1 LCNALEIC
9 QAEIGQKRLDLR
21 VDLTA
26 EKFHLKADRARLQQ
40 IFWNLI
46 KNSVKFTP
54 NGGQISIFTRD
65 DPGDQ
70 LRIEIADTGVG
81 IKPESLPKIFDAFE
95 QGGRTQLGGLGLGLA
110 ISKTLA
116 EAHKGTITAESA
128 GQNKGA
134 KFTLILPTCEKA
146 DDQAQPAL
154 APRISERQ
162 TLRVLLVEDHADTNR
177 SITKLLQL
185 RGYDVQSASTLGS
198 ALELSAKNEFDV
210 LISDLGL
217 PDGSGIDLIQK
228 LPSGRP
234 LLTIALTGFGM
245 EDDIRKSHDA
255 GFQHHL
261 VKPID
266 LNKLDSLIQ
275 DGAGALP
282 GKSHAQVA
290 NPSA

>member
-1 LCNALEIC
+1 MSLT
-9 QAEIGQKRLDLR
+9 RL
-21 VDLTA
+21 
-26 EKFHLKADRARLQQ
+26 
-40 IFWNLI
+40 
-46 KNSVKFTP
+46 
-54 NGGQISIFTRD
+54 
-65 DPGDQ
+65 
-70 LRIEIADTGVG
+70 
-81 IKPESLPKIFDAFE
+81 
-95 QGGRTQLGGLGLGLA
+95 
-110 ISKTLA
+110 
-116 EAHKGTITAESA
+116 
-128 GQNKGA
+128 
-134 KFTLILPTCEKA
+134 TCEKA

-275 DGAGALP
+275 DGAAALP
-282 GKSHAQVA
+282 GKSSAQKA
-290 NPSA
+290 NPSAGSRN